1 MVNVDDYSQRKSSR
15 GYVWL
20 KLFTDL
26 LDEPKFMQLS
36 DQEKA
41 VYFEVYLLAGKSDA
55 FGLVTVS
62 DKPATVQDIAW
73 ILHRSD
79 TDLDMALH
87 ELDQAG
93 LVELS
98 PGLIDEDQ
106 YQTTITRFANE
117 QGPSMDEKR
126 QQWALDQRRSRARA
140 KGEKLPDEPVAET
153 KSDAEKNKKS
163 DAVKDLKTKS
173 EPVKDLKTT
182 TKTKSVSR
190 MSDNSQDGVSPDNGS
205 SSSFNEYTD
214 DILSVWQK
222 KTGKKA
228 SKSVAFL
235 DMCRYWFNEQ
245 VTVGHV
251 TEAIDLVQNYAEP
264 NTPMYLREVVI
275 NLKNT
280 GPQNTLDKFR
290 ELYEQQKK
298 LNGGDE

>member
-1 MVNVDDYSQRKSSR
+1 MVNLDDYSPRKSSR

-26 LDEPKFMQLS
+26 LDEPNFMQLP
-36 DQEKA
+36 DQAKA
-41 VYFEVYLLAGKSDA
+41 IYFEVYLLAGKSDA

-62 DKPATVQDIAW
+62 EKPATVQDIAW
-73 ILHRSD
+73 TLRRQETDIQKAFETLQGAGFI
-79 TDLDMALH
+79 DLD
-87 ELDQAG
+87 G
-93 LVELS
+93 GV
-98 PGLIDEDQ
+98 
-106 YQTTITRFANE
+106 TVRRFAKE

-126 QQWALDQRRSRARA
+126 EQWAKDQRRSRARA
-140 KGEKLPDEPVAET
+140 KGEKLPDEPGAESE
-153 KSDAEKNKKS
+153 SDAKIENL
-163 DAVKDLKTKS
+163 DGVKDLKDS
-173 EPVKDLKTT
+173 KDLSQELRTT
-182 TKTKSVSR
+182 TKTKSVSE

-214 DILSVWQK
+214 RILSIWQK

-228 SKSVAFL
+228 SKSIVFL

-245 VTVGHV
+245 VTIGHV
-251 TEAIDLVQNYAEP
+251 TEAIDLVKTYAEP
-264 NTPMYLREVVI
+264 NTPMYLRDVVI

-280 GPQNTLDKFR
+280 GPKSTLDKFR

>member
-1 MVNVDDYSQRKSSR
+1 MS
-15 GYVWL
+15 
-20 KLFTDL
+20 
-26 LDEPKFMQLS
+26 
-36 DQEKA
+36 
-41 VYFEVYLLAGKSDA
+41 
-55 FGLVTVS
+55 
-62 DKPATVQDIAW
+62 
-73 ILHRSD
+73 
-79 TDLDMALH
+79 
-87 ELDQAG
+87 AG
-93 LVELS
+93 L
-98 PGLIDEDQ
+98 INEDDF
-106 YQTTITRFANE
+106 QTTITRFAKE

-126 QQWALDQRRSRARA
+126 EQWARDQRKSRARA

-163 DAVKDLKTKS
+163 DVVKDLKTDS
-173 EPVKDLKTT
+173 EQEKELKTT

-190 MSDNSQDGVSPDNGS
+190 MSDNSQDGVSPDNGG

-228 SKSVAFL
+228 SKSIVFL

-245 VTVGHV
+245 VTIGHV
-251 TEAIDLVQNYAEP
+251 TEAIDLVKTYAEP
-264 NTPMYLREVVI
+264 NTPMYLRDVVI

-280 GPQNTLDKFR
+280 GPKSTLDKFR

>member
-1 MVNVDDYSQRKSSR
+1 MVNPDDYSQRKSSR

-26 LDEPKFMQLS
+26 LDEPTFMRLA
-36 DQEKA
+36 DQAKA

-73 ILHRSD
+73 ILHRSV
-79 TDLDMALH
+79 TDLEKALY
-87 ELDQAG
+87 ELDDAG

-98 PGLIDEDQ
+98 AGLINEDDF
-106 YQTTITRFANE
+106 QTTITRFAKE

-126 QQWALDQRRSRARA
+126 EQWARDQRKSRARA

-163 DAVKDLKTKS
+163 DVVKDLKTDS
-173 EPVKDLKTT
+173 EQEKELKTT

-190 MSDNSQDGVSPDNGS
+190 MSDNSQDGVSPDNGG

-228 SKSVAFL
+228 SKSMTFL

-245 VTVGHV
+245 VTIGHV
-251 TEAIDLVQNYAEP
+251 TEAIDLVQTYAEP

-275 NLKNT
+275 NLKNN
-280 GPQNTLDKFR
+280 GPKNTLDKFR